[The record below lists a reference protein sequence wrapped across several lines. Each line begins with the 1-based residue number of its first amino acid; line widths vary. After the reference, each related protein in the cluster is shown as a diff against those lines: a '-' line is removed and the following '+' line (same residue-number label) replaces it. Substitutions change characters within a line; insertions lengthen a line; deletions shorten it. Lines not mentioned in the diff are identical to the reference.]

1 MKQFAAKGAKN
12 AKAIGC
18 FICASILVLL
28 LFTGNCSRTDKGV
41 IKAPGIVDGETI
53 TLKSAVAGT
62 IRRIDM
68 KEGEKVTE
76 GKQLVQID
84 TDKVENQL
92 KELEITGKEIEVNS
106 QKISQKLRF
115 LDSNIQYLRKQVQRF
130 RRLKEKNAVPGEK
143 LEAMELKLMEAET
156 SQFDLKKSL
165 EALDIRKEKI
175 ENKREYLHLML
186 QDHAIH
192 APVTGVVIEKFVSE
206 GETVFPGTAVA
217 DILDISSLY
226 VEIFI
231 EEAEISRLKLNQPAR
246 IHVDGT
252 DKELT
257 GTISLFG
264 KKAEFSP
271 KYIISEKERKSLLYQ
286 VKVTVRDPE
295 SILKIGM
302 PVTVIFEVME

>member
-1 MKQFAAKGAKN
+1 MKKF
-12 AKAIGC
+12 
-18 FICASILVLL
+18 FLPILIMFLIMV
-28 LFTGNCSRTDKGV
+28 NCSKTHEGV

-62 IRRIDM
+62 IRQIDM
-68 KEGEKVTE
+68 KEGEKAPK

-84 TDKVENQL
+84 ADKVENQL
-92 KELEITGKEIEVNS
+92 RELEITGKEIEVNS

-165 EALDIRKEKI
+165 EGLDIRKEKI
-175 ENKREYLHLML
+175 GNKREYLHLL
-186 QDHAIH
+186 LEDHAIH
-192 APVTGVVIEKFVSE
+192 APVSGVVIEKFVSE
-206 GETVFPGTAVA
+206 GETVFPGTAIA

-231 EEAEISRLKLNQPAR
+231 EEAEMGRLKLNQPAR
-246 IHVDGT
+246 IRVDGT

-295 SILKIGM
+295 GILKIGM
-302 PVTVIFEVME
+302 PVTVIFDFL